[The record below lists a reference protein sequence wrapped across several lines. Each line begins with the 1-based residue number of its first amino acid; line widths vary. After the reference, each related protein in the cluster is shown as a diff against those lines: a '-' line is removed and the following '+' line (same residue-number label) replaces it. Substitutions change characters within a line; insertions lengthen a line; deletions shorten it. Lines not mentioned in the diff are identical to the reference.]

1 MQTVELEE
9 FISLTGIVIS
19 YLSHNIIDRFPRIL
33 KLRFNCHLVICITYL
48 KFPIFKHVFYRL
60 YSEEE
65 LPAEFKL
72 YLPVQQK
79 GRGPPGDAA
88 TALAQQN

>member
-1 MQTVELEE
+1 MLFT
-9 FISLTGIVIS
+9 
-19 YLSHNIIDRFPRIL
+19 
-33 KLRFNCHLVICITYL
+33 
-48 KFPIFKHVFYRL
+48 RL

-79 GRGPPGDAA
+79 GGHQVKDKK
-88 TALAQQN
+88 TLAWKDKKILAWKDKKTPQAKHKT

>member
-1 MQTVELEE
+1 M
-9 FISLTGIVIS
+9 IV
-19 YLSHNIIDRFPRIL
+19 
-33 KLRFNCHLVICITYL
+33 VT
-48 KFPIFKHVFYRL
+48 RL

-79 GRGPPGDAA
+79 GGHQVERQKDTGVESQKRHRRRNIKHVFQGRGEGGAQGGVAPPAM
-88 TALAQQN
+88 Q

>member
-1 MQTVELEE
+1 ML
-9 FISLTGIVIS
+9 IV
-19 YLSHNIIDRFPRIL
+19 
-33 KLRFNCHLVICITYL
+33 VT
-48 KFPIFKHVFYRL
+48 RL

-79 GRGPPGDAA
+79 GGHQVERQKKTPQATHENVFQGRGEGGAQGGVAPPAM
-88 TALAQQN
+88 Q

>member
-1 MQTVELEE
+1 MLFLSTLIKKLNYCREKVFFKVGVEEM
-9 FISLTGIVIS
+9 IIKKILT
-19 YLSHNIIDRFPRIL
+19 IL
-33 KLRFNCHLVICITYL
+33 AF
-48 KFPIFKHVFYRL
+48 RL

-79 GRGPPGDAA
+79 GRLPPSEQGQQ
-88 TALAQQN
+88 QQN

>member
-1 MQTVELEE
+1 ML
-9 FISLTGIVIS
+9 IV
-19 YLSHNIIDRFPRIL
+19 
-33 KLRFNCHLVICITYL
+33 VT
-48 KFPIFKHVFYRL
+48 RL

-79 GRGPPGDAA
+79 GGHQVERQERHRRRNIKHEHVFQGRGEGGAQGGVAPPAM
-88 TALAQQN
+88 Q

>member
-1 MQTVELEE
+1 MTKN
-9 FISLTGIVIS
+9 FI
-19 YLSHNIIDRFPRIL
+19 
-33 KLRFNCHLVICITYL
+33 
-48 KFPIFKHVFYRL
+48 RL

-79 GRGPPGDAA
+79 GGHQVGLPG
-88 TALAQQN
+88 LESEVKILI

>member
-1 MQTVELEE
+1 M
-9 FISLTGIVIS
+9 IIKKILT
-19 YLSHNIIDRFPRIL
+19 IL
-33 KLRFNCHLVICITYL
+33 AF
-48 KFPIFKHVFYRL
+48 RL

-79 GRGPPGDAA
+79 GRLPPSEQGQQ
-88 TALAQQN
+88 QQN

>member
-1 MQTVELEE
+1 M
-9 FISLTGIVIS
+9 IV
-19 YLSHNIIDRFPRIL
+19 
-33 KLRFNCHLVICITYL
+33 VT
-48 KFPIFKHVFYRL
+48 RL

-79 GRGPPGDAA
+79 GGHQVERQKRHRRRNINMNVFFRVEVREV
-88 TALAQQN
+88 LKVEWRRLRCSSL

>member
-1 MQTVELEE
+1 M
-9 FISLTGIVIS
+9 IV
-19 YLSHNIIDRFPRIL
+19 
-33 KLRFNCHLVICITYL
+33 VT
-48 KFPIFKHVFYRL
+48 RL

-79 GRGPPGDAA
+79 GGHQVERQKDTGVERQKRHRRRNINMNVFFRVEVREV
-88 TALAQQN
+88 LKVEWRRLRCSSL